1 MGPVLSFQTFF
12 HMITSEKAAFITAH
26 EQEKSMLCDCPSV
39 YLCQIMYHISI
50 LDGAQP
56 VRNHDN
62 SVMLA

>member
-1 MGPVLSFQTFF
+1 
-12 HMITSEKAAFITAH
+12 MITSEKAAFITAH